1 MAFYALE
8 DPKKELEKE
17 IAYKERV
24 AEILRE
30 REERAAAA
38 ANDDD

>member
-1 MAFYALE
+1 MAWYALE

-24 AEILRE
+24 AEIMRE
-30 REERAAAA
+30 RAERDAS
-38 ANDDD
+38 DSDE